1 VFVVGL
7 VLSILLPLLAVAAV
21 LVLVLRRKA
30 ASRRAELQ
38 RVLDTEPALRGPESA
53 VYRGSTGGYPKVL
66 GNGLIVLT
74 AQRLLFRKL
83 VGIGIDVALADV
95 TGVRT
100 QKVFN
105 GGVVGNR
112 VHLVVSTRHGE
123 VGYFVKDNDAW
134 LAAINAA
141 LAPDTLPG

>member
-1 VFVVGL
+1 MFVVGL
-7 VLSILLPLLAVAAV
+7 VLSIVLPLLAVAAV
-21 LVLVLRRKA
+21 LLVVLRRKA
-30 ASRRAELQ
+30 TSRRAELQ
-38 RVLDTEPALRGPESA
+38 HILDTEPALRGPESGI
-53 VYRGSTGGYPKVL
+53 YRGSTGGYPKVL

-83 VGIGIDVALADV
+83 VGVGIDVALRDV

-112 VHLVVSTRHGE
+112 MHLVVSTRTGD
-123 VGYFVKDNDAW
+123 VGYFVNDNEAW
-134 LAAINAA
+134 TAAINAA
-141 LAPDTLPG
+141 LSPDRLPG